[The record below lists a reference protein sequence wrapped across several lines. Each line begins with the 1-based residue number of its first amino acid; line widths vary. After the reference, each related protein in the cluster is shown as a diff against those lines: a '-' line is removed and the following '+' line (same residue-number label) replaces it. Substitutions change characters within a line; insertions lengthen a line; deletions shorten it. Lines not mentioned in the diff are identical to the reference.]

1 MNCGVGVFKLWFFF
15 FWGHCLFKCE
25 CSQLFKSLTI
35 LLPNNYME
43 RFIGSGSKMLVM
55 SFEFKFHESYEPL
68 TRPILWDLYL
78 SLIYMFDYS

>member
-1 MNCGVGVFKLWFFF
+1 
-15 FWGHCLFKCE
+15 
-25 CSQLFKSLTI
+25 
-35 LLPNNYME
+35 ME